1 MLEPLRDVLAWAAV
15 FNHALTVEEIHR
27 YIAEKASTDAVER
40 ALQDASFAVCT
51 NERWH
56 LETAAYDPSHADA
69 QRKHAAAHLREVG
82 PVLAQLAASPTVEAM
97 AITGSV
103 AAGVNDEDGDV
114 DLLIIARPGH
124 VWRVRALA
132 IYLQHNVSG
141 GYRICPNMV
150 IDRENMGLRPSV
162 YAARELAMMRPLEG
176 HDVLASLVESNA
188 WFREHQPNAVMRSGF
203 ELPAPSGG
211 MPWWWT
217 VMRAP
222 LAGRWAERWEA
233 GRRIRELQSNSTS
246 EETTYARDRCMGHE
260 NAHRSRIEREMG
272 RILREGIA

>member
-27 YIAEKASTDAVER
+27 YISVKASQDDVGR
-40 ALQDASFAVCT
+40 ALRESSFAVCT

-56 LETAAYDPSHADA
+56 LRTATFDDSHDERR
-69 QRKHAAAHLREVG
+69 RKHAEAHLLEVG
-82 PVLAQLAASPTVEAM
+82 PVLAQLAASPTIEAL

-103 AAGVNDEDGDV
+103 AAGVNEEDGDV
-114 DLLIIARPGH
+114 DLLIVARPGH

-132 IYLQHNVSG
+132 IHLQHNVEG
-141 GYRICPNMV
+141 GFRICPNMV
-150 IDRENMGLRPSV
+150 MDRKNLSLRPSM
-162 YAARELAMMRPLEG
+162 YAARELAMMRPLKG
-176 HDVLASLVESNA
+176 HDVLEALVEGNA
-188 WFREHQPNAVMRSGF
+188 WFHEHQPNAGMRRDL

-211 MPWWWT
+211 MPWWWS

-222 LAGRWAERWEA
+222 LTGRWAERWES
-233 GRRIRELQSNSTS
+233 GRRIRELQSTSTS
-246 EETTYARDRCMGHE
+246 EETTYAKDRCIGHE

-272 RILREGIA
+272 RILEEGLA